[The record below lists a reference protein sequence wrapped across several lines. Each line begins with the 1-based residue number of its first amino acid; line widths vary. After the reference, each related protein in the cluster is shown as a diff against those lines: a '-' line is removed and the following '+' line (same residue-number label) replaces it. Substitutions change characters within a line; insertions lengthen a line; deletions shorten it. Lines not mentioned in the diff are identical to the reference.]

1 MADAANTNTSIEIF
15 LDEVRSKM
23 SGTLDYT
30 PKDTNDK
37 WIFAEVSIDDTASA
51 DLLAIAAGAGS
62 DYPDYFGTST
72 AVASG
77 DKVLWVAVKSLTTT
91 STEGIGINIDGG
103 DASYDEADLLVVGP
117 NELFIM
123 KCPNTTVANLH
134 ARSCTLHSDNYPSA
148 QGSATINA
156 HVAAILDDVA

>member
-1 MADAANTNTSIEIF
+1 MADKATSNLTGSIF
-15 LDEVRSKM
+15 MDDIKSSI
-23 SGTLDYT
+23 SGSLNYE
-30 PKDTNDK
+30 PKDANDK

-77 DKVLWVAVKSLTTT
+77 DKVLWIAIKSLTTT

>member
-1 MADAANTNTSIEIF
+1 MCIRDS
-15 LDEVRSKM
+15 
-23 SGTLDYT
+23 
-30 PKDTNDK
+30 
-37 WIFAEVSIDDTASA
+37 
-51 DLLAIAAGAGS
+51 AGS

-77 DKVLWVAVKSLTTT
+77 DKVLWVAIKSLTTT

-156 HVAAILDDVA
+156 HVAAILDDV

>member
-1 MADAANTNTSIEIF
+1 MADAGNTNSNVEVF

-23 SGTLDYT
+23 SGTFDYT
-30 PKDTNDK
+30 PKDANDK
-37 WIFAEVSIDDTASA
+37 WIFAEVSIDATASA

-77 DKVLWVAVKSLTTT
+77 DQVLWVAIKSLTTT
-91 STEGIGINIDGG
+91 ATEGIGIAIDGG
-103 DASYDEADLLVVGP
+103 DARYNGDILVVGP
-117 NELFIM
+117 NELFIF
-123 KCPNTTVANLH
+123 KCPNNTVANLH
-134 ARSCTLHSDNYPSA
+134 ARSCTLHADNYPSG